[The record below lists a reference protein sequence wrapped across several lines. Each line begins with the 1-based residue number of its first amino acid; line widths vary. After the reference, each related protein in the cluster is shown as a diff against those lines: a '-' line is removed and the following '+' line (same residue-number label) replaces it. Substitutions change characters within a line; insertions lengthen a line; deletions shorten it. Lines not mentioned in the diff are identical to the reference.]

1 MSVITHHIH
10 YMPEAA
16 GRERN
21 EGEDYN
27 HSWDETHEIIDVL
40 TDDYDSRMAESKH
53 TGPLADWRREPIEIR
68 VTTANA
74 IALDITR
81 AMRTIAESRGFET
94 PSAKGYANLVMA
106 MEKAAIPVKSVS
118 VTELTLGDVIVDDF
132 GDSCGAVIEKEA
144 IGNAYETR
152 TDVRMFRVV
161 HGIDEE
167 ELRGDEIVTILDGID
182 ARIQHVRTPIH
193 IRQTQRHAVLDLQVD
208 QFSH

>member
-1 MSVITHHIH
+1 MSVITHHTH
-10 YMPEAA
+10 NMPEAA

-21 EGEDYN
+21 EGQDYK

-40 TDDYDSRMAESKH
+40 TDDYDSRRAEDKQ
-53 TGPLADWRREPIEIR
+53 TGAHADYRREPVEIR

-74 IALDITR
+74 IALDISR
-81 AMRTIAESRGFET
+81 AMQTIANSPDFET

-106 MEKAAIPVKSVS
+106 IQKTALPVKSVP
-118 VTELTLGDVIVDDF
+118 VTELKLGDVIVDDF

-182 ARIQHVRTPIH
+182 ARTQHVRTPIH
-193 IRQTQRHAVLDLQVD
+193 MRETQRPAVLDLVVD
-208 QFSH
+208 QFSR